1 MYEKLEKKS
10 NDSELN
16 EILKNNLFFEF
27 ENQINVTIETDSKNI
42 KMNSIT
48 NIINIS
54 IDKVIDDIVTDLI
67 NINPILLSS
76 KNIRKIAKICEKFF
90 RDSNFGMFEY
100 VQKTGMSIFKVE
112 HSSGVN
118 GTEFLKKFFEK
129 IFEISLKGYSFYI
142 ISNENYV
149 CVMFR

>member
-1 MYEKLEKKS
+1 LYKKLEKKS

-16 EILKNNLFFEF
+16 ETLKNNLFYEF
-27 ENQINVTIETDSKNI
+27 ENPINVILKTDSKNI

-48 NIINIS
+48 NIINTS

-67 NINPILLSS
+67 NTNPMLLSS
-76 KNIRKIAKICEKFF
+76 KNIKNISKTCEKFF

-100 VQKTGMSIFKVE
+100 VQKTGMNIFKVE
-112 HSSGVN
+112 HTSGVN

-129 IFEISLKGYSFYI
+129 MFEISLKGYSFYI